1 MNFKNLLIGAAA
13 VLALAACQKGNSNSA
28 APAPAPADSTLADTT
43 SGYTKG
49 TALHTFD
56 FAGRSLTIDGMA
68 TWHPDV
74 ILMDIGLP
82 DVDGVEVAR
91 RLQDRVDV
99 ETPPIVLIST
109 RDVAYG
115 ERLATT
121 VAAGYLPKDGLSLAA
136 ILRIIST

>member
-1 MNFKNLLIGAAA
+1 MPTAVARVTMPQVGLRVVIVDDDDRFRAMARRTLIADGADIIGEATDAA
-13 VLALAACQKGNSNSA
+13 S
-28 APAPAPADSTLADTT
+28 
-43 SGYTKG
+43 
-49 TALHTFD
+49 
-56 FAGRSLTIDGMA
+56 TIDGMA